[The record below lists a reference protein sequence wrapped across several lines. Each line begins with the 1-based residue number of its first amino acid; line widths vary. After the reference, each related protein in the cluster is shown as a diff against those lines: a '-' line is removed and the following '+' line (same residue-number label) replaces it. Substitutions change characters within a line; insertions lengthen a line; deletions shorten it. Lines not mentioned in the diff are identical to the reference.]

1 VGIRFVD
8 WMEYLGDYNM
18 IDIRDDIIKLV
29 RFRILDRIYKIKKED
44 RDIFFQ
50 NARVYFIIRF
60 DIL

>member
-1 VGIRFVD
+1 
-8 WMEYLGDYNM
+8 MEYLGDYNM